1 MGSTGEGHHG
11 PPHGLRCYVLCEL
24 ISFISSFVAV
34 LLLNHVFWN
43 HRQCIFLQSIKNII
57 FISSVFVALGPFFSH
72 LFFLSILVRIEERN
86 IEKE

>member
-11 PPHGLRCYVLCEL
+11 PPHGLRCYMLCEL
-24 ISFISSFVAV
+24 ISFINSFVASF
-34 LLLNHVFWN
+34 VFWN
-43 HRQCIFLQSIKNII
+43 HHQSIFLQSIKNII

-72 LFFLSILVRIEERN
+72 FFFLSILVRIEERN